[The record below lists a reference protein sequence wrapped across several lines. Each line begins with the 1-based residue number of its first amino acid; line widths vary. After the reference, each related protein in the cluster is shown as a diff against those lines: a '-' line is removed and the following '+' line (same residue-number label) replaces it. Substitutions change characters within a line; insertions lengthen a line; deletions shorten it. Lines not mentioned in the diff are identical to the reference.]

1 MSFRIESNMNQ
12 VLQSLIIKLDDGF
25 PIETEKAL
33 RLAGNDA
40 LAMVQDRVQQRGEG
54 VSGRIQSKSSTKYG
68 AYSKY
73 YGKYRDA
80 KGRQTGFIDFTF
92 NGDLWRAWQIINST
106 PTMVEIG
113 FNQSEQSDKAEY
125 LEAYFG
131 TVFALNTDEEQKVLS
146 TFESEFENELRL

>member
-25 PIETEKAL
+25 LIETEKAL

-54 VSGRIQSKSSTKYG
+54 ISGRIQTKASKRYG

-73 YGKYRDA
+73 YGKYRDNN
-80 KGRQTGFIDFTF
+80 GRQTSFIDFTF
-92 NGDLWRAWQIINST
+92 SGDLWRAWQIINST
-106 PTMVEIG
+106 PIMVEIG

-131 TVFALNTDEEQKVLS
+131 TVFALNNDEEQKVLA
-146 TFESEFENELRL
+146 TFESEFEKELRL

>member
-1 MSFRIESNMNQ
+1 MSLRIESNMNQ

-25 PIETEKAL
+25 SIETERAL
-33 RLAGNDA
+33 RMAGNDA
-40 LAMVQDRVQQRGEG
+40 LAMVQDRVQQRGDG
-54 VSGRIQSKSSTKYG
+54 VNGKIQTKSPKRFG

-73 YGKYRDA
+73 YGKHRDT

-92 NGDLWRAWQIINST
+92 NGDLWRSWQILNST

-113 FNQSEQSDKAEY
+113 FNQSNQSDKAEY

-131 TVFALNTDEEQKVLS
+131 PVFALNNQEEQKVLA
-146 TFESEFENELRL
+146 TFEDEFEKELRL

>member
-25 PIETEKAL
+25 SIETEKAL
-33 RLAGNDA
+33 RMAGNDA
-40 LAMVQDRVQQRGEG
+40 LAMVQDRVQQRGDG
-54 VSGRIQSKSSTKYG
+54 VNGKIQTKASKRYG

-73 YGKYRDA
+73 YGKHRDS

-92 NGDLWRAWQIINST
+92 NGDLWRSWQILNST

-113 FNQSEQSDKAEY
+113 FNQSSQSDKAEY

-131 TVFALNTDEEQKVLS
+131 SVFALNNEEEQKVLS
-146 TFESEFENELRL
+146 TFEDEFENELRL

>member
-33 RLAGNDA
+33 RKAADDA
-40 LAMVQDRVQQRGEG
+40 LGYVLDRVQQRGEG
-54 VSGRIQSKSSTKYG
+54 VNDRIQTKASKRYG

-73 YGKYRDA
+73 YGKYRDN
-80 KGRQTGFIDFTF
+80 KGRQTSFIDFTF
-92 NGDLWRAWQIINST
+92 NGDLWNSWQIINST

-113 FNQSEQSDKAEY
+113 FNQSKQSDKAEY

-131 TVFALNTDEEQKVLS
+131 SVFALNNDEEQKVLA
-146 TFESEFENELRL
+146 TFEDEFENQLRL

>member
-25 PIETEKAL
+25 SIETEKAL
-33 RLAGNDA
+33 RMAGNDA
-40 LAMVQDRVQQRGEG
+40 LAMVQDRVQQQGEG
-54 VSGRIQSKSSTKYG
+54 VNGKIQTKSSKRYG

-73 YGKYRDA
+73 YGKYRDT

-92 NGDLWRAWQIINST
+92 NGDLWRSWQILNST

-113 FNQSEQSDKAEY
+113 FNQSSQSDKAEY

-131 TVFALNTDEEQKVLS
+131 PVFALNREEEQKVLV
-146 TFESEFENELRL
+146 TFEEEFEKELRL